1 VFSQEEGFHTTDILP
16 PPLLL
21 ITAIARGAADVANHA
36 TIITKHFS
44 KHVGHATFARLEDKQ
59 VFFSLHTN
67 VYI

>member
-1 VFSQEEGFHTTDILP
+1 
-16 PPLLL
+16 L